1 MTILGLG
8 VDVVE
13 INRFKKIKNN
23 KKIIKRIFTTY
34 ENRYCE
40 NKNKILCFAKRFAAK
55 EAFVKAL
62 GTGFRKNINF
72 KDIEIVNNLY
82 GKPHLLINKKLIS
95 KIKTSFNVK
104 KFNIFLSISD
114 ERKYAIASVII
125 SKKWK

>member
-1 MTILGLG
+1 MIILGLG

-62 GTGFRKNINF
+62 GMGFRDGINLSN
-72 KDIEIVNNLY
+72 IEIKNS
-82 GKPHLLINKKLIS
+82 KLGMPSIVIS
-95 KIKTSFNVK
+95 KFLKKKIIKRFKLK
-104 KFNIFLSISD
+104 KFKVFLSISD
-114 ERKYAIASVII
+114 EKKYAIANVII
-125 SKKWK
+125 TK

>member
-1 MTILGLG
+1 MTILGMG

-62 GTGFRKNINF
+62 GTGFRDGINLSN
-72 KDIEIVNNLY
+72 IEIRNS
-82 GKPHLLINKKLIS
+82 KLGMPSIVIS
-95 KIKTSFNVK
+95 KFLKKKIIK
-104 KFNIFLSISD
+104 KFKLKKFKVFLSISD
-114 ERKYAIASVII
+114 EKNYAIANVII
-125 SKKWK
+125 TK

>member
-23 KKIIKRIFTTY
+23 KKLIKRIFTSY

-40 NKNKILCFAKRFAAK
+40 HKNKTSCFAKRFAAK

-62 GTGFRKNINF
+62 GMGFRGGINLSN
-72 KDIEIVNNLY
+72 IEIKNS
-82 GKPHLLINKKLIS
+82 KLGMPSIVIS
-95 KIKTSFNVK
+95 KSLKKKIIK
-104 KFNIFLSISD
+104 KFKLKKFKVFLSISD
-114 ERKYAIASVII
+114 EKNYAIANVII
-125 SKKWK
+125 TK

>member
-8 VDVVE
+8 VDIVE

-62 GTGFRKNINF
+62 GTGFRDGINLSN
-72 KDIEIVNNLY
+72 IEIRNS
-82 GKPHLLINKKLIS
+82 KLGMPSIVIS
-95 KIKTSFNVK
+95 KFLKKKIIK
-104 KFNIFLSISD
+104 KFKLKKFKVFLSISD
-114 ERKYAIASVII
+114 EKNYAIANVII
-125 SKKWK
+125 TK

>member
-62 GTGFRKNINF
+62 GTGFRDGINLSN
-72 KDIEIVNNLY
+72 IEIRNS
-82 GKPHLLINKKLIS
+82 KLGMPSIVIS
-95 KIKTSFNVK
+95 KFLKKKIIK
-104 KFNIFLSISD
+104 KFKLKKFKVFLSISD
-114 ERKYAIASVII
+114 EKNYAIANVII
-125 SKKWK
+125 TK

>member
-23 KKIIKRIFTTY
+23 KKIIKRMFTTY

-62 GTGFRKNINF
+62 GTGFRDGINLSN
-72 KDIEIVNNLY
+72 IEIRNS
-82 GKPHLLINKKLIS
+82 KLGMPSIVIS
-95 KIKTSFNVK
+95 KFLKKKIIK
-104 KFNIFLSISD
+104 KFKLKKFKVFLSISD
-114 ERKYAIASVII
+114 EKNYAIANVII
-125 SKKWK
+125 TK